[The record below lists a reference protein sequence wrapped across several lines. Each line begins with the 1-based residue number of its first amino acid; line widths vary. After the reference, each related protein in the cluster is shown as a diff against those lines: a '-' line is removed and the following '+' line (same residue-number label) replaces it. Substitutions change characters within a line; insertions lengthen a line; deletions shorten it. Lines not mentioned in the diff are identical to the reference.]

1 MKLHFERYFSHHQ
14 AETYLSKRSLI
25 KRACSWRDEHIS
37 LWCDIVGSAKFRRS
51 RAAVGLVGLV
61 PSCLCGYFVGP
72 KVFLARISWAQ
83 NIFSW
88 VFRAFQIFSR
98 GYFVGP
104 KFFLLYISWVQDFF
118 LWVFCDSK
126 VFSLG

>member
-1 MKLHFERYFSHHQ
+1 MHTVFFEVFF
-14 AETYLSKRSLI
+14 
-25 KRACSWRDEHIS
+25 IS
-37 LWCDIVGSAKFRRS
+37 DKQLFEFAKFRRS
-51 RAAVGLVGLV
+51 RATVGLVGLV